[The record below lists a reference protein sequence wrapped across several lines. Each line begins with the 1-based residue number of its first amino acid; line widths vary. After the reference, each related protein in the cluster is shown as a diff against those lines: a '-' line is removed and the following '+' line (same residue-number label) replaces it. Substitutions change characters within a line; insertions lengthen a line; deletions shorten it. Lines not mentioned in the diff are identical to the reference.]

1 MQFPS
6 LWGDSPPPS
15 NPEQFQAIPSNSRAS
30 GAIRRPRAF
39 TPLTGDRRF
48 TASMLHQP
56 MRHIV
61 RLFLYDLR

>member
-15 NPEQFQAIPSNSRAS
+15 NPEQSRAS

>member
-15 NPEQFQAIPSNSRAS
+15 NPEHPVLVEEPRAS